1 MSRRK
6 PPKKEGVLL
15 VIAVNTTKLI
25 NKLTPEARNFHSK
38 IHIEFLFI
46 LVLSVNENTS
56 KTAFREKKI
65 VKIATC
71 KKLYNILLS
80 ALVPLE
86 EIA

>member
-6 PPKKEGVLL
+6 PPKKEGILL

-25 NKLTPEARNFHSK
+25 NKLIPEARHFHSK

-56 KTAFREKKI
+56 KTAFQKKN
-65 VKIATC
+65 C
-71 KKLYNILLS
+71 
-80 ALVPLE
+80 
-86 EIA
+86 

>member
-6 PPKKEGVLL
+6 PPKKKGILL

-25 NKLTPEARNFHSK
+25 NKLIPEARHFHSK

-56 KTAFREKKI
+56 KTAFQKKLL
-65 VKIATC
+65 KLPHA
-71 KKLYNILLS
+71 KKLYNILHS

-86 EIA
+86 ETA